1 MSETPSVDALS
12 YRTDASVLC
21 VDIGGTST
29 KAGLL
34 DPTGQLSSLSSIDT
48 QPDGDCF
55 ASSLCGLIQR
65 TLTTATV
72 TPCGIGIAVAGF
84 LDSDRTCLAY
94 NPNLPWL
101 ENFPL
106 KQRLAEQFAIP
117 IELEIDS
124 NAACIA
130 EYRFGFN
137 QTPARFLCIT
147 AGTGM
152 GVGMTINGNLL
163 RFAHGCMGDPGHII
177 VDYDGPACSC
187 GGRGCAEAII
197 SAPALAE
204 RYRVASLRDV
214 ISAAEAGKPA
224 AIEILREA
232 GHALG
237 IAAASLA
244 HIFFPDQIAIAGGLS
259 AAGNLIM
266 EPLQRTFQQVASHH
280 ARGQTKISR
289 AFLGPNATLIGAA
302 WPFWQNQKAMPSNT
316 SL

>member
-1 MSETPSVDALS
+1 MAARVAP
-12 YRTDASVLC
+12 R
-21 VDIGGTST
+21 
-29 KAGLL
+29 
-34 DPTGQLSSLSSIDT
+34 
-48 QPDGDCF
+48 
-55 ASSLCGLIQR
+55 
-65 TLTTATV
+65 
-72 TPCGIGIAVAGF
+72 GIGIAVAGF
-84 LDSDRTCLAY
+84 LDSGRTCLAY

-101 ENFPL
+101 EHFPL
-106 KQRLAEQFAIP
+106 KQHLAEKFALP

-152 GVGMTINGNLL
+152 GVGMTINGDLL
-163 RFAHGCMGDPGHII
+163 RFAYGCMGDPGHII
-177 VDYDGPACSC
+177 VDASGPACSC

-204 RYRVASLRDV
+204 RYRVATLRDV
-214 ISAAEAGKPA
+214 IIAAEAGKPA
-224 AIEILREA
+224 AIEILSEA

-259 AAGNLIM
+259 AAGHLLL
-266 EPLQRTFQQVASHH
+266 EPLEASFQQVASRH
-280 ARGQTKISR
+280 ARSQTKISR
-289 AFLGPNATLIGAA
+289 AFLGPNATLIGAS
-302 WPFWQNQKAMPSNT
+302 WPFWAK
-316 SL
+316 

>member
-1 MSETPSVDALS
+1 MMQSSAYIRLRASFMLETPLVDPKS
-12 YRTDASVLC
+12 YRAAAAVLC

-34 DPTGQLSSLSSIDT
+34 DQEGRLTSLSSIDT
-48 QPDGDCF
+48 QPDGDRF
-55 ASSLCGLIQR
+55 ASSLCGLIKR
-65 TLTTATV
+65 TLMAARV
-72 TPCGIGIAVAGF
+72 APSGIGIAVAGF
-84 LDSDRTCLAY
+84 LDPDRTSLAY

-101 ENFPL
+101 EHFPL
-106 KQRLAEQFAIP
+106 KQRLAENFAIP

-137 QTPARFLCIT
+137 QTPTRFLRIT

-177 VDYDGPACSC
+177 VDPDGPSCSC
-187 GGRGCAEAII
+187 GGRGCAEAIL

-204 RYRVASLRDV
+204 RYRVVASLRDV
-214 ISAAEAGKPA
+214 TTAAEAGKPA
-224 AIEILREA
+224 AIEILYDA

-244 HIFFPDQIAIAGGLS
+244 HIFFPDQIAIARGFVGG
-259 AAGNLIM
+259 
-266 EPLQRTFQQVASHH
+266 
-280 ARGQTKISR
+280 
-289 AFLGPNATLIGAA
+289 
-302 WPFWQNQKAMPSNT
+302 
-316 SL
+316 

>member
-1 MSETPSVDALS
+1 MLETPPVDPPS
-12 YRTDASVLC
+12 YRTDATVLC

-34 DPTGQLSSLSSIDT
+34 DPTGRLSSLSSIET
-48 QPDGDCF
+48 RPDGDRF
-55 ASSLCGLIQR
+55 ASSLCGLIKR
-65 TLTTATV
+65 TLTAASV
-72 TPCGIGIAVAGF
+72 APRGIGIAVAGF

-101 ENFPL
+101 EHFPL
-106 KQRLAEQFAIP
+106 KQRLTDEFAIP

-152 GVGMTINGNLL
+152 GVGMTINGDLL
-163 RFAHGCMGDPGHII
+163 RFSHGCMGDPGHII
-177 VDYDGPACSC
+177 VDSSGPLCSC

-214 ISAAEAGKPA
+214 ITAAEAGKPA
-224 AIEILREA
+224 AIEILYDA

-259 AAGNLIM
+259 AAGNLLM
-266 EPLQRTFQQVASHH
+266 EPLEESFQKVASHH
-280 ARGQTKISR
+280 ARSQTKISR

-302 WPFWQNQKAMPSNT
+302 WPFWGK
-316 SL
+316 L